1 MDEPTNTNQNS
12 GTAQQNAEPK
22 TYSQE
27 EYDAQLTTGKNEV
40 YAAFGVTAEN
50 AESEIEAFK
59 AWKAEQEK
67 ADKQN
72 KDDKPDDELDKVKNQ
87 VTALTRR
94 LEVVNAGIPADKAER
109 YVKLAASYM
118 DDKTDFDAAL
128 KLALADFP
136 LQTKNSDSSK
146 QFGGS
151 VSGGGKPDKLP
162 DEEKIKKIFE
172 QKG

>member
-1 MDEPTNTNQNS
+1 MENENITEPQAN
-12 GTAQQNAEPK
+12 EPK

-27 EYDAQLTTGKNEV
+27 EYDAQLAAGKNEV

-50 AESEIEAFK
+50 AESEINAYK
-59 AWKAEQEK
+59 AWKAAQEQAPAEK
-67 ADKQN
+67 SKS
-72 KDDKPDDELDKVKNQ
+72 KPENELETVKNQ

-94 LEVVNAGIPADKAER
+94 LSAVNAGIPAGKAER

-128 KLALADFP
+128 KFALADFP
-136 LQTKNSDSSK
+136 LSTAVKDKSK

-151 VSGGGKPDKLP
+151 VSGGAADTLP
-162 DEEKIKKIFE
+162 DEEKIKKIFA

>member
-1 MDEPTNTNQNS
+1 MDDHTNTNQNS

-27 EYDAQLTTGKNEV
+27 EYDAQLTAGKNEV

-50 AESEIEAFK
+50 AESEIDAFK

-67 ADKQN
+67 ADNQN

-128 KLALADFP
+128 NLALADFP
-136 LQTKNSDSSK
+136 LATKAESSK